1 MRALRNLLLDQR
13 GVMAIETVVVAPVL
27 ALMALGTYEAGTM
40 VSRQQELQSA
50 AAEAE
55 GIILAMS
62 GNEVVVIDHIGI
74 KNVITTSLDPAGTR
88 EHLEVE
94 LEDRVRCGSATD
106 FMAEGAT
113 CAEPQIQYHYVVLTI
128 SDRYDPVW
136 TRFGISAG
144 MDYNVTRTIQ
154 VRALS

>member
-1 MRALRNLLLDQR
+1 MPALRNLLRDQR

-27 ALMALGTYEAGTM
+27 ALMALGTFEAGTM
-40 VSRQQELQSA
+40 VSRQQELMSA

-55 GIILAMS
+55 GIILSTS
-62 GNEVVVIDHIGI
+62 GGGVIDLPGW
-74 KNVITTSLDPAGTR
+74 KTVIETSLDPAGTR

-94 LEDRVRCGSATD
+94 LENRLRCGSATD

-113 CAEPQIQYHYVVLTI
+113 CAEPQQTYQYVVLTI

-144 MDYNVTRTIQ
+144 MDYNITRTIQ
-154 VRALS
+154 VK